1 MIVRIYKKYQFI
13 MSKKNIPEH
22 QLTRIREISLFIKNW
37 RLNEGLSQSEFS
49 ELANVHV
56 NSIYNIENQ
65 KHSNTP
71 NLITLLNCIDAT
83 GLTLSQFFEDMD

>member
-1 MIVRIYKKYQFI
+1 

-22 QLTRIREISLFIKNW
+22 QLTRIEEISLFIKNW
-37 RLNEGLSQSEFS
+37 RLNEGLTQKEFS

-56 NSIYNIENQ
+56 NSIYNLENQ
-65 KHSNTP
+65 NYSNTP

-83 GLTLSQFFEDMD
+83 GLTLSQFFEGMN